1 MIRICICDDSFIQ
14 LNNAYEIVNNYS
26 NASGNNIIIDELSPS
41 DIVSLISESNFSYN
55 IAILDIDMGDINGI
69 DVAKKINVISPNCK
83 VVFLTSYTNF
93 ISDSYEA
100 DHVYYVLK
108 DNATTTLPRALDK
121 AITSL
126 TIEQDVRYLSIVS
139 ARLNYSIPMPEI
151 IYIEKSNRSTII
163 HTNTLAYPTY
173 ISLSNLLAELP
184 DNFVQCH
191 NSYIIN
197 LNYVASTTYNLLT
210 LKDGIDIP
218 IGRYFSKKFKECY
231 LKHIASV
238 Q

>member
-1 MIRICICDDSFIQ
+1 MFKICICDDSFIQ

-26 NASGNNIIIDELSPS
+26 NTSGNRMVIEELSPT
-41 DIVSLISESNFSYN
+41 DIVRLIQESNFTYN
-55 IAILDIDMGDINGI
+55 IAILDIDMGDVNGI
-69 DVAKKINVISPNCK
+69 DVAKKINEIAPDCK

-108 DNATTTLPRALDK
+108 DNAATTLPKALDK
-121 AITSL
+121 AIASL
-126 TIEQDVRYLSIVS
+126 TIDHDVRYLSIIS
-139 ARLNYSIPMPEI
+139 ARLNYSIPISEI
-151 IYIEKSNRSTII
+151 IYMEKSNRSTII
-163 HTNTLAYPTY
+163 HTTALAYSTY
-173 ISLSNLLAELP
+173 SSLNNLLSKLP
-184 DNFVQCH
+184 NNFMQCH

-197 LNYVASTTYNLLT
+197 LNYVASATYNSLT
-210 LKDGIDIP
+210 LKNDLYIP
-218 IGRYFSKKFKECY
+218 IGRYFSKKFKEGY